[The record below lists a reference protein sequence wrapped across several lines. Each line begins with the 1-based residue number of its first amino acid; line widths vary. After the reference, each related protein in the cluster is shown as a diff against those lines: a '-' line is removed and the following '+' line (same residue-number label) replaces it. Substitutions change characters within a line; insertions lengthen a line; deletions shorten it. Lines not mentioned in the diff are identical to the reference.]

1 MTRPLELTVH
11 PPAPPKPFSLGS
23 TGTMRV
29 VTPWELERMAEEQ
42 RAAGKRFTD
51 AELAAE
57 HWRAAYMVQTRY
69 HAFHPDEHAQWMT
82 WDKQTETLHRF
93 ATHPHHTE
101 QDH

>member
-1 MTRPLELTVH
+1 MTRPLELTIH
-11 PPAPPKPFSLGS
+11 PPQPPAPPGS
-23 TGTMRV
+23 SSWGEFITWQKKRFK
-29 VTPWELERMAEEQ
+29 EIDAREA
-42 RAAGKRFTD
+42 KRFTD

-69 HAFHPDEHAQWMT
+69 HAFHPDEHSQWMT

-93 ATHPHHTE
+93 AAHPHHTE